1 MQGGGA
7 ILYCS
12 GDGGEVQANCN
23 FNYFL
28 EELGINVNSG
38 TIWRRREPDEM
49 NPYLDSVMRTLQ
61 HKTFHPKEV
70 VIQNGIVNRE
80 INRLT
85 GKKVGYAASG
95 PVNSNSSLLST
106 NSIKSKPR
114 FAPQYQQRNARIL

>member
-1 MQGGGA
+1 MSTAVRFGVEN
-7 ILYCS
+7 LMES
-12 GDGGEVQANCN
+12 
-23 FNYFL
+23 
-28 EELGINVNSG
+28 
-38 TIWRRREPDEM
+38 T
-49 NPYLDSVMRTLQ
+49 YLDSVMRTLQ

-70 VIQNGIVNRE
+70 VVQNGIVNRE

-114 FAPQYQQRNARIL
+114 FAPQYQQRNARIS